1 MTQRIVL
8 RALLLLSLL
17 IAAPGQADWLDRA
30 TGIRVDEN
38 GLRLDC
44 AEPRAIEE
52 RFADFPRDTR
62 SLLNRQV
69 DVIEALIRHGA
80 DEARRAAKPIPRAIR
95 ERLAPYFPPE
105 LLDEA
110 VWTTR
115 SDARVT
121 LDSLLLINGRVIAV
135 TLDQVI
141 VFRGE
146 ASAADAAV
154 WAHEL
159 VHVAQ
164 YRNMGVA
171 GFAAA
176 YLLAGSSGLEK
187 QAYDWAAHVAEDLEK
202 RGSTPSKRQYY
213 STAPG
218 WAAACRRDSAPTENL
233 AETARPRSEQELD
246 TAH

>member
-1 MTQRIVL
+1 MIQRIVL
-8 RALLLLSLL
+8 RALLLVSLVM
-17 IAAPGQADWLDRA
+17 AAPGQADWLDRA

-38 GLRLDC
+38 GLRLGC
-44 AEPRAIEE
+44 AEPKAIEE
-52 RFADFPRDTR
+52 KFADFPRDTR
-62 SLLNRQV
+62 SLLSRQV

-80 DEARRAAKPIPRAIR
+80 DEARRTAKPIPHAIR

-105 LLDEA
+105 VLDEA

-146 ASAADAAV
+146 TSAADAAL

-164 YRNMGVA
+164 YRNMGIT

-187 QAYDWAAHVAEDLEK
+187 QAYDWAAYVATDLEN
-202 RGSTPSKRQYY
+202 RGSSPPKRQYY

-218 WAAACRRDSAPTENL
+218 WAAACRRDPVP
-233 AETARPRSEQELD
+233 AEDLTKAVRPRSEQEPT